1 MADSYRPN
9 KGMQDA
15 AKRALAWIAD
25 GKAGQGFTDVGRKR
39 ASDIAAG
46 RALSAETVMR
56 MFSFFSRH
64 EVDKKATGFNSGED
78 GFPTPGRV
86 AWDAW
91 GGDPG
96 FSWATKIRNQL
107 QKSARSL
114 EMMESEEDDMAE
126 STTISDLKEELTE
139 LLADKVSFYFRA
151 HGAHWN
157 VIGTDFAEYH
167 ELFSKIYEDVYHSV
181 DPLAEILRK
190 LGQRAPFRLSE
201 FIALR
206 SIDDSTMN
214 SQDARVLA
222 TDLLAANDL
231 LIESI
236 AYAFECADELNQQ
249 GIANYLAERLDSHQN
264 WKWQLSASLGVE
276 ASEMDLNA
284 EPAEEIDEYPM
295 PEEPMATESMLMR
308 KATGA
313 VDLPLADRDRPWDA
327 AAANKRVQDY
337 AGGADNLDFAKY
349 EKAFFYV
356 DAENKELLESYK
368 LQFADI
374 IDGELTAI
382 PRGIFAVA
390 AVLQGGRGGVDI
402 PQADQDAI
410 KSKVSAYYDR
420 MASEF
425 DDDSIKAPFEN
436 RAMADELKTGDFVSW
451 DSSGGRAKGKIE
463 EIVKDGGTAKSSQ
476 GYSIVGTSDDPA
488 IVIRIY
494 SEADGEWKPTDTMV
508 VHRAESLTVIND
520 LRSQDTQLIEA
531 RKSAMAT
538 AERMTMNAEIRAM
551 DTTDGSM
558 RIGGYAATFNNE
570 ATGLNFREV
579 IAPGAFTNALTSAN
593 EDPIFLLINH
603 DADGIPLASTKSGT
617 LRLTQDDIGL
627 RMEADLDP
635 SNPKAQELASAIRR
649 GDMTKM
655 SFAFTVGTDG
665 QMKEE
670 GLRTL
675 TNFDKIYEVSA
686 VTWPA
691 YDSTDLGLRSQHQ
704 QEVDLRVRKL
714 KAQMTQLRL
723 RK

>member
-1 MADSYRPN
+1 MAESYRPT

-25 GKAGQGFTDVGRKR
+25 GKAGSGFTDVGRKR

-46 RALSAETVMR
+46 RALSAETVIR
-56 MFSFFSRH
+56 MYSFFARH

-96 FSWATKIRNQL
+96 FSWSTKIRNQL

-126 STTISDLKEELTE
+126 STTIADLKEELTE

-201 FIALR
+201 FIELR
-206 SIDDSTMN
+206 TIDDSMMD

-231 LIESI
+231 IIEAI
-236 AYAFECADELNQQ
+236 AYAYECADELNQQ
-249 GIANYLAERLDSHQN
+249 GIANFLAERLDSHQN
-264 WKWQLSASLGVE
+264 WKWQLSASLGIE
-276 ASEMDLNA
+276 ASAMDLEV
-284 EPAEEIDEYPM
+284 EPAEEIGEYPTE
-295 PEEPMATESMLMR
+295 EEPAPAESMVM
-308 KATGA
+308 ANPA
-313 VDLPLADRDRPWDA
+313 DDSMADRA
-327 AAANKRVQDY
+327 AA
-337 AGGADNLDFAKY
+337 
-349 EKAFFYV
+349 
-356 DAENKELLESYK
+356 
-368 LQFADI
+368 
-374 IDGELTAI
+374 
-382 PRGIFAVA
+382 
-390 AVLQGGRGGVDI
+390 
-402 PQADQDAI
+402 
-410 KSKVSAYYDR
+410 
-420 MASEF
+420 
-425 DDDSIKAPFEN
+425 DS
-436 RAMADELKTGDFVSW
+436 LKTGDFVSW
-451 DSSGGRAKGKIE
+451 GSSGGNAKGKIE
-463 EIVKDGGTAKSSQ
+463 SIVKDGTANSSE
-476 GYSIVGTSDDPA
+476 GFSIEGTSDDPA
-488 IVIRIY
+488 FIIRIY
-494 SEADGEWKPTDTMV
+494 RENEGEWEATDITV
-508 VHRAESLTVIND
+508 VHRADTLTLIND

-551 DTTDGSM
+551 DTEDGSM

-617 LRLTQDDIGL
+617 LRLMQDDIGL

-655 SFAFTVGTDG
+655 SFAFTVNADG
-665 QMKEE
+665 QTKEE

-675 TNFDKIYEVSA
+675 TSFEKIYEVSA

-691 YDSTDLGLRSQHQ
+691 YDSTDLGLRSKQ
-704 QEVDLRVRKL
+704 QEEIDLRVRKL

>member
-1 MADSYRPN
+1 MAESYRPT

-25 GKAGQGFTDVGRKR
+25 GKAGSGFTDVGRKR

-46 RALSAETVMR
+46 RGLSAETVIR
-56 MFSFFSRH
+56 MYSFFARH

-96 FSWATKIRNQL
+96 FSWSTKIRNQL

-126 STTISDLKEELTE
+126 STTIADLKEELTE

-201 FIALR
+201 FIELR
-206 SIDDSTMN
+206 TIDDSMMD

-231 LIESI
+231 IIEAI
-236 AYAFECADELNQQ
+236 AYAYECADELNQQ
-249 GIANYLAERLDSHQN
+249 GIANFLAERLDSHQN
-264 WKWQLSASLGVE
+264 WKWQLSASLGIE
-276 ASEMDLNA
+276 ASAMDLEV
-284 EPAEEIDEYPM
+284 EPAEEIGEYPTE
-295 PEEPMATESMLMR
+295 EEPAPAESMVM
-308 KATGA
+308 ANPA
-313 VDLPLADRDRPWDA
+313 DDSMADRA
-327 AAANKRVQDY
+327 AA
-337 AGGADNLDFAKY
+337 
-349 EKAFFYV
+349 
-356 DAENKELLESYK
+356 
-368 LQFADI
+368 
-374 IDGELTAI
+374 
-382 PRGIFAVA
+382 
-390 AVLQGGRGGVDI
+390 
-402 PQADQDAI
+402 
-410 KSKVSAYYDR
+410 
-420 MASEF
+420 
-425 DDDSIKAPFEN
+425 DS
-436 RAMADELKTGDFVSW
+436 LKTGDFVSW
-451 DSSGGRAKGKIE
+451 GSSGGNAKGKIE
-463 EIVKDGGTAKSSQ
+463 SIVKDGTANSSE
-476 GYSIVGTSDDPA
+476 GFSIEGTSDDPA
-488 IVIRIY
+488 FIIRIY
-494 SEADGEWKPTDTMV
+494 RENEGEWEATDITV
-508 VHRAESLTVIND
+508 VHRADTLTLIND
-520 LRSQDTQLIEA
+520 LRSQETQLIEA

-551 DTTDGSM
+551 DTEDGSM

-617 LRLTQDDIGL
+617 LRLMQDDIGL

-655 SFAFTVGTDG
+655 SFAFTVNADG
-665 QMKEE
+665 QTKEE

-675 TNFDKIYEVSA
+675 TSFDKIYEVSA

-691 YDSTDLGLRSQHQ
+691 YDSTDLGMRSKQ
-704 QEVDLRVRKL
+704 QEEIDLRVRKL

>member
-1 MADSYRPN
+1 MAESYRPT

-25 GKAGQGFTDVGRKR
+25 GKAGSGFTDVGRKR

-46 RALSAETVMR
+46 RGLSAETVIR
-56 MFSFFSRH
+56 MYSFFARH

-96 FSWATKIRNQL
+96 FSWSTKIRNQL

-126 STTISDLKEELTE
+126 STTIADLKEELTE

-201 FIALR
+201 FIELR
-206 SIDDSTMN
+206 TIDDSMMD

-231 LIESI
+231 IIEAI
-236 AYAFECADELNQQ
+236 AYAYECADELNQQ
-249 GIANYLAERLDSHQN
+249 GIANFLAERLDSHQN
-264 WKWQLSASLGVE
+264 WKWQLSASLGIE
-276 ASEMDLNA
+276 ASAMDLEV
-284 EPAEEIDEYPM
+284 EPAEEIGEYPTE
-295 PEEPMATESMLMR
+295 EEPAPAESMVM
-308 KATGA
+308 ANPA
-313 VDLPLADRDRPWDA
+313 DDSMADRA
-327 AAANKRVQDY
+327 AA
-337 AGGADNLDFAKY
+337 
-349 EKAFFYV
+349 
-356 DAENKELLESYK
+356 
-368 LQFADI
+368 
-374 IDGELTAI
+374 
-382 PRGIFAVA
+382 
-390 AVLQGGRGGVDI
+390 
-402 PQADQDAI
+402 
-410 KSKVSAYYDR
+410 
-420 MASEF
+420 
-425 DDDSIKAPFEN
+425 DS
-436 RAMADELKTGDFVSW
+436 LKTGDFVSW
-451 DSSGGRAKGKIE
+451 GSSGGNAKGKIE
-463 EIVKDGGTAKSSQ
+463 SIVKDGTAKSSE
-476 GYSIVGTSDDPA
+476 GFSIEGTSDDPA
-488 IVIRIY
+488 FIIRIY
-494 SEADGEWKPTDTMV
+494 RENEGEWEATDITV
-508 VHRAESLTVIND
+508 VHRADTLTLIND
-520 LRSQDTQLIEA
+520 LRSQETQLIEA

-551 DTTDGSM
+551 DTEDGSM

-579 IAPGAFTNALTSAN
+579 IAPGAFTNALTNAN

-617 LRLTQDDIGL
+617 LRLMQDDIGL

-655 SFAFTVGTDG
+655 SFAFTVNADG
-665 QMKEE
+665 QTKEE

-675 TNFDKIYEVSA
+675 TSFDKIYEVSA

-691 YDSTDLGLRSQHQ
+691 YDSTDLGMRSKQ
-704 QEVDLRVRKL
+704 QEEIDLRVRKL

>member
-1 MADSYRPN
+1 MAESYRPT

-25 GKAGQGFTDVGRKR
+25 GKAGSGFTDVGRKR

-46 RALSAETVMR
+46 RGLSAETVIR
-56 MFSFFSRH
+56 MYSFFARH

-96 FSWATKIRNQL
+96 FSWSTKIRNQL

-126 STTISDLKEELTE
+126 STTIADLKEELTE

-201 FIALR
+201 FIELR
-206 SIDDSTMN
+206 TIDDSMMD

-231 LIESI
+231 IIEAI
-236 AYAFECADELNQQ
+236 AYAYECADELNQQ
-249 GIANYLAERLDSHQN
+249 GIANFLAERLDSHQN
-264 WKWQLSASLGVE
+264 WKWQLSASLGIE
-276 ASEMDLNA
+276 ASAMDLEV
-284 EPAEEIDEYPM
+284 EPAEEIGEYPTE
-295 PEEPMATESMLMR
+295 EEPAPAESMVM
-308 KATGA
+308 ANPA
-313 VDLPLADRDRPWDA
+313 DDSMADRA
-327 AAANKRVQDY
+327 AA
-337 AGGADNLDFAKY
+337 
-349 EKAFFYV
+349 
-356 DAENKELLESYK
+356 
-368 LQFADI
+368 
-374 IDGELTAI
+374 
-382 PRGIFAVA
+382 
-390 AVLQGGRGGVDI
+390 
-402 PQADQDAI
+402 
-410 KSKVSAYYDR
+410 
-420 MASEF
+420 
-425 DDDSIKAPFEN
+425 DS
-436 RAMADELKTGDFVSW
+436 LKTGDFVSW
-451 DSSGGRAKGKIE
+451 GSSGGNAKGKIE
-463 EIVKDGGTAKSSQ
+463 SIVKDGTANSSE
-476 GYSIVGTSDDPA
+476 GFSIEGTSDDPA
-488 IVIRIY
+488 FIIRIY
-494 SEADGEWKPTDTMV
+494 RENEGEWEATDITV
-508 VHRAESLTVIND
+508 VHRADTLTLIND

-551 DTTDGSM
+551 DTEDGSM

-617 LRLTQDDIGL
+617 LRLMQDDIGL

-655 SFAFTVGTDG
+655 SFAFTVNADG
-665 QMKEE
+665 QTKEE

-675 TNFDKIYEVSA
+675 TSFDKIYEVSA

-691 YDSTDLGLRSQHQ
+691 YDSTDLGMRSKQ
-704 QEVDLRVRKL
+704 QEEIDLRVRKL

>member
-1 MADSYRPN
+1 MATSYRPT
-9 KGMQDA
+9 KGMQEA
-15 AKRALAWIAD
+15 AKRALAWIKD

-46 RALSAETVMR
+46 RGLSAETVLR
-56 MFSFFSRH
+56 MYSFFSRH
-64 EVDKKATGFNSGED
+64 EVDKKATGFSAGED
-78 GFPTPGRV
+78 GYPTPGRV

-91 GGDPG
+91 GGDAG
-96 FSWATKIRNQL
+96 FSWSTKIRNQL

-114 EMMESEEDDMAE
+114 EMMASEEGDMAE
-126 STTISDLKEELTE
+126 SMTVSDLKEELTE

-157 VIGTDFAEYH
+157 VVGTDFAEYH
-167 ELFSKIYEDVYHSV
+167 ELFAKIYEDVYSSI

-190 LGQRAPFRLSE
+190 LGQKAPFKLSD

-206 SIDDSTMN
+206 TIDDSTMD

-231 LIESI
+231 IIEGI
-236 AYAFECADELNQQ
+236 AEAFECADECNQQ
-249 GIANYLAERLDSHQN
+249 GIANFLAERLDAHQM

-276 ASEMDLNA
+276 ASEQDLTV
-284 EPAEEIDEYPM
+284 EPAEDIE
-295 PEEPMATESMLMR
+295 EEPTEQEPATEEEMAIR

-313 VDLPLADRDRPWDA
+313 SNLPLADRDRAWDA

-337 AGGADNLDFAKY
+337 AGGKDNMDWAKY
-349 EKAFFYV
+349 GKAFFYV
-356 DAENKELLESYK
+356 DTEDKELLGSYK
-368 LQFADI
+368 LQFADV
-374 IDGELTAI
+374 IDGELKAI

-390 AVLQGGRGGVDI
+390 AVLQGSRGGVDI
-402 PQADQDAI
+402 PAADKETI
-410 KSKVSAYYDR
+410 KGKVSSYYSK

-425 DDDSIKAPFEN
+425 DDDSIVAPWANRSADLVKEERKA
-436 RAMADELKTGDFVSW
+436 
-451 DSSGGRAKGKIE
+451 
-463 EIVKDGGTAKSSQ
+463 
-476 GYSIVGTSDDPA
+476 
-488 IVIRIY
+488 
-494 SEADGEWKPTDTMV
+494 
-508 VHRAESLTVIND
+508 
-520 LRSQDTQLIEA
+520 
-531 RKSAMAT
+531 AMAT

-593 EDPIFLLINH
+593 EDPVFLLINH

-617 LRLTQDDIGL
+617 LRLTQDEVGL

-655 SFAFTVGTDG
+655 SFAFTVSPDG
-665 QMKEE
+665 QTKED

-691 YDSTDLGLRSQHQ
+691 YDATDLGMRSKQ
-704 QEVDLRVRKL
+704 QADFD
-714 KAQMTQLRL
+714 LRL
-723 RK
+723 RLAKARLTQSRLRK

>member
-1 MADSYRPN
+1 MAESYRPT

-25 GKAGQGFTDVGRKR
+25 GKAGSGFTDVGRKR

-46 RALSAETVMR
+46 RALSAETVIR
-56 MFSFFSRH
+56 MYSFFARH

-96 FSWATKIRNQL
+96 FSWSTKIRNQL

-126 STTISDLKEELTE
+126 STTIADLKEELTE

-201 FIALR
+201 FIELR
-206 SIDDSTMN
+206 TIDDSMMD

-231 LIESI
+231 IIEAI
-236 AYAFECADELNQQ
+236 AYAYECADELNQQ
-249 GIANYLAERLDSHQN
+249 GIANFLAERLDSHQN
-264 WKWQLSASLGVE
+264 WKWQLSASLGIE
-276 ASEMDLNA
+276 ASAMDLEV
-284 EPAEEIDEYPM
+284 EPAEEIGEYPTE
-295 PEEPMATESMLMR
+295 EEPAPAESMVM
-308 KATGA
+308 ANPA
-313 VDLPLADRDRPWDA
+313 DDSMADRA
-327 AAANKRVQDY
+327 AA
-337 AGGADNLDFAKY
+337 
-349 EKAFFYV
+349 
-356 DAENKELLESYK
+356 
-368 LQFADI
+368 
-374 IDGELTAI
+374 
-382 PRGIFAVA
+382 
-390 AVLQGGRGGVDI
+390 
-402 PQADQDAI
+402 
-410 KSKVSAYYDR
+410 
-420 MASEF
+420 
-425 DDDSIKAPFEN
+425 DS
-436 RAMADELKTGDFVSW
+436 LKTGDFVSW
-451 DSSGGRAKGKIE
+451 GSSGGNAKGKIE
-463 EIVKDGGTAKSSQ
+463 SIVKDGTANSSE
-476 GYSIVGTSDDPA
+476 GFSIEGTSDDPA
-488 IVIRIY
+488 FIIRIY
-494 SEADGEWKPTDTMV
+494 KENEGEWEATDITV
-508 VHRAESLTVIND
+508 VHRADTLTLIND

-551 DTTDGSM
+551 DTEDGSM

-617 LRLTQDDIGL
+617 LRLMQDDIGL

-655 SFAFTVGTDG
+655 SFAFTVNADG
-665 QMKEE
+665 QTKEE

-675 TNFDKIYEVSA
+675 TSFEKIYEVSA

-691 YDSTDLGLRSQHQ
+691 YDSTDLGMRSKQ
-704 QEVDLRVRKL
+704 QEEIDLRVRKL

>member
-1 MADSYRPN
+1 MAESYRPT

-25 GKAGQGFTDVGRKR
+25 GKAGSGFTDVGRKR

-46 RALSAETVMR
+46 RGLSAETVIR
-56 MFSFFSRH
+56 MYSFFARH

-96 FSWATKIRNQL
+96 FSWSTKIRNQL

-126 STTISDLKEELTE
+126 STTIADLKEELTE

-201 FIALR
+201 FIELR
-206 SIDDSTMN
+206 TIDDSTMD

-231 LIESI
+231 IIEAI

-249 GIANYLAERLDSHQN
+249 GIANFLAERLDSHQN
-264 WKWQLSASLGVE
+264 WKWQLSASLGIE
-276 ASEMDLNA
+276 ASAMDLEV
-284 EPAEEIDEYPM
+284 EPAEEIGEYPM
-295 PEEPMATESMLMR
+295 PEEPVSNESMVMR

-313 VDLPLADRDRPWDA
+313 ANLPLADRARPWDA

-356 DAENKELLESYK
+356 DAENKELLGSYK
-368 LQFADI
+368 LQFADV

-410 KSKVSAYYDR
+410 KSKVAAYYDR

-425 DDDSIKAPFEN
+425 DDDSIVAPFEN
-436 RAMADELKTGDFVSW
+436 RAAADSLSTGDFVAW
-451 DSSGGRAKGKIE
+451 GSSGGRARGKIE
-463 EIVKDGGTAKSSQ
+463 KIVKDGTAKSSE
-476 GYSIVGTSDDPA
+476 GYSIEGTSDDPA
-488 IVIRIY
+488 FIIRIY
-494 SEADGEWKPTDTMV
+494 SQTDGEWKPTDMTV
-508 VHRAESLTVIND
+508 VHRADSLTVIND

-551 DTTDGSM
+551 DTEDGSM

-579 IAPGAFTNALTSAN
+579 IAPGAFTNALTNAN

-617 LRLTQDDIGL
+617 LRLMQDDIGL

-655 SFAFTVGTDG
+655 SFAFTVNADG
-665 QMKEE
+665 QTKEE

-675 TNFDKIYEVSA
+675 TSFDKIYEVSA

-691 YDSTDLGLRSQHQ
+691 YDSTDLGMRSKQ
-704 QEVDLRVRKL
+704 QEEIDLRVRKL

>member
-1 MADSYRPN
+1 MAESYRPT

-25 GKAGQGFTDVGRKR
+25 GKAGSGFTDVGRKR

-46 RALSAETVMR
+46 RGLSAETVIR
-56 MFSFFSRH
+56 MYSFFARH

-96 FSWATKIRNQL
+96 FSWSTKIRNQL

-126 STTISDLKEELTE
+126 STTIADLKEELTE

-201 FIALR
+201 FIELR
-206 SIDDSTMN
+206 TIDDSMMD

-231 LIESI
+231 IIEAI
-236 AYAFECADELNQQ
+236 AYAYECADELNQQ
-249 GIANYLAERLDSHQN
+249 GIANFLAERLDSHQN
-264 WKWQLSASLGVE
+264 WKWQLSASLGIE
-276 ASEMDLNA
+276 ASAMDLEV
-284 EPAEEIDEYPM
+284 EPAEEIGEYPTE
-295 PEEPMATESMLMR
+295 EEPAPAESMVM
-308 KATGA
+308 ANPADGSM
-313 VDLPLADRDRPWDA
+313 ADRA
-327 AAANKRVQDY
+327 AA
-337 AGGADNLDFAKY
+337 
-349 EKAFFYV
+349 
-356 DAENKELLESYK
+356 
-368 LQFADI
+368 
-374 IDGELTAI
+374 
-382 PRGIFAVA
+382 
-390 AVLQGGRGGVDI
+390 
-402 PQADQDAI
+402 
-410 KSKVSAYYDR
+410 
-420 MASEF
+420 
-425 DDDSIKAPFEN
+425 DS
-436 RAMADELKTGDFVSW
+436 LKTGDFVSW
-451 DSSGGRAKGKIE
+451 GSSGGNAKGKIE
-463 EIVKDGGTAKSSQ
+463 SIVKDGTANSSE
-476 GYSIVGTSDDPA
+476 GFSIEGTSDDPA
-488 IVIRIY
+488 FIIRIY
-494 SEADGEWKPTDTMV
+494 QENEGEWEATDITV
-508 VHRAESLTVIND
+508 VHRADTLTLIND
-520 LRSQDTQLIEA
+520 LRSQETQLIEA

-551 DTTDGSM
+551 DTEDGSM

-617 LRLTQDDIGL
+617 LRLMQDDIGL

-655 SFAFTVGTDG
+655 SFAFTVNADG
-665 QMKEE
+665 QTKEE

-675 TNFDKIYEVSA
+675 TSFDKIYEVSA

-691 YDSTDLGLRSQHQ
+691 YDSTDLGMRSKQ
-704 QEVDLRVRKL
+704 QEEIDLRVRKL